1 METKN
6 KNQVS
11 VNTSEFVF
19 SHGREPKGRGSWA
32 FGFGVKHP
40 NVCNPE
46 ECRWFDGTYA
56 QARRAAVAAA
66 ASEGVSV
73 IYVQP

>member
-32 FGFGVKHP
+32 FGFGERNP
-40 NVCNPE
+40 QIQNV
-46 ECRWFDGTYA
+46 RWFDGAYA